1 MWLNLLYGYGGN
13 WSIRLRF
20 IMSLLMSNKQ
30 TEMCVSGL
38 NGNGNDVSSG
48 LVGRIQKI
56 RNPIKSCHLVME

>member
-1 MWLNLLYGYGGN
+1 
-13 WSIRLRF
+13 
-20 IMSLLMSNKQ
+20 MSNKH
-30 TEMCVSGL
+30 TEMCFSGL

>member
-13 WSIRLRF
+13 WSIRRRF

-38 NGNGNDVSSG
+38 NGNDVSSG

-56 RNPIKSCHLVME
+56 RNPIESCHLVME